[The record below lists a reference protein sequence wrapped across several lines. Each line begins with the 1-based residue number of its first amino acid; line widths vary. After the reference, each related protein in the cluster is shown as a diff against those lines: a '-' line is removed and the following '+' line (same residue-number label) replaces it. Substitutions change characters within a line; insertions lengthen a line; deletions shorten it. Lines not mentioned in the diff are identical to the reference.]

1 MLITVFEGCL
11 HLVVVGFNSHSN
23 CIAIRVNPMIFMNLS
38 FQKISMLAV
47 TSIHLFN
54 QNRIKHSQCIMVDR
68 VLVSFVSL

>member
-47 TSIHLFN
+47 TSTIYS
-54 QNRIKHSQCIMVDR
+54 IKTESNTHSA
-68 VLVSFVSL
+68 